1 MAHKD
6 EIRRSGRDMTDR
18 AEAAE
23 KTPLEER
30 LIDLIKLK
38 GPITVADYM
47 ADALGHPHDGY
58 YMNQTPIGAD
68 GDFTTAP
75 EISQIFGELIG
86 LWLVEA
92 WRAMGSPNDFNLIEL
107 GPGRGVLMEDIL
119 RAARLRPEFIRGA
132 HLWLLETSG
141 RLRVEQQKRLRGS
154 GLDPMWAD
162 EFADIPPAPSL
173 VVANEFFDCLPIHQY
188 QRVASGWRER
198 FVGLNGDETKLDF
211 VLGKTPPPAS
221 LNLPAAAQSSEGDI
235 VEISF
240 AARDFMGELC
250 TLLTEHGGHALII
263 DYGHMQS
270 GLGETLQA
278 VRAHKFWPPL
288 ASPGRAD
295 VTAHVDFEALGAT
308 AIDHGAVAHGP
319 VSQGQFLERLGLNIR
334 AEMLSKGKT
343 DDQAKAIRAGAY
355 RIASPDQM
363 GEIFKV
369 MCVSGPAHPAPSGFE
384 EI

>member
-1 MAHKD
+1 MN
-6 EIRRSGRDMTDR
+6 EP
-18 AEAAE
+18 AETAE

-38 GPITVADYM
+38 GPITVADYI

-58 YMNQTPIGAD
+58 YMSQTPFGTD

-86 LWLVEA
+86 LWLVDA
-92 WRAMGSPNDFNLIEL
+92 WRGMGAPKDFNLIEL

-141 RLRVEQQKRLRGS
+141 RLRVEQQRRLRGG

-162 EFADIPPAPSL
+162 EFADIPSAPSL
-173 VVANEFFDCLPIHQY
+173 IIANEFFDCLPIHQY
-188 QRVASGWRER
+188 QRVKSGWRER
-198 FVGLNGDETKLDF
+198 LVGLNDSETGLDF
-211 VLGKTPPPAS
+211 VLGKTPPKATIGLPPAS
-221 LNLPAAAQSSEGDI
+221 ESKEGDI
-235 VEISF
+235 AEISF
-240 AARDFMGELC
+240 ATRDFTAELC
-250 TLLTEHGGHALII
+250 NLLTDHGGHALIV

-270 GLGETLQA
+270 GLGDTLQA
-278 VRAHKFWPPL
+278 VRDHKFWPPL

-295 VTAHVDFEALGAT
+295 LTAHVDFEALGAV

-319 VSQGQFLERLGLNIR
+319 VSQGLFLERLGLNLR
-334 AEMLSKGKT
+334 AEMLCKDKPT
-343 DDQAKAIRAGAY
+343 EQVEKIRSGAY
-355 RIASPDQM
+355 RISAPDQM

-369 MCVSGPAHPAPSGFE
+369 MSLSGPNLSAPSGFDDL
-384 EI
+384 